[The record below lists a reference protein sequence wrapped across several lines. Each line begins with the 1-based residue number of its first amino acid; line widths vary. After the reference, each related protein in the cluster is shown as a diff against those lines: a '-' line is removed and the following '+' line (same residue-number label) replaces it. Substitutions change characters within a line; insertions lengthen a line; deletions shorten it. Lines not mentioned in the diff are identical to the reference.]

1 MSSTTYHPTFASL
14 SVRAKISEQSSEGIW
29 AIAYVRLLDP
39 LLVAVYTHIDEPL
52 PLTDI
57 RHFIGTPVS
66 RINQECKD
74 AVTFISNMKNRLT
87 VV

>member
-1 MSSTTYHPTFASL
+1 MSSTTYHPTSAAL

-39 LLVAVYTHIDEPL
+39 LLDAVYTHVDEPL
-52 PLTDI
+52 MDI
-57 RHFIGTPVS
+57 SRAIGTPVS

-74 AVTFISNMKNRLT
+74 AVTFISNMKSRFT